1 MIRST
6 TRSFRTVIFPALL
19 GKTLK
24 TTVLAASAV
33 LAIAGCS
40 KKVEVPPIAGLET
53 YDDKT
58 ANFSLQ
64 YPKNWKATPEAG
76 KSVTYYSNEQIM
88 ERFNGNN
95 AYGEMELAGAKIGV
109 TVTKLEGPINL
120 DSVINSGKIFED
132 PTIYQP
138 LQDIQFDGVKGRRLS
153 YSVKYEDGE
162 FKGEKY
168 YAMKDSTA
176 LTILE
181 FEAFGGSFD
190 ALHPKFEEIFKSTKL
205 AYFKPVSRDTA
216 GGKPAETF
224 KASET
229 LASYDGSG
237 FSINYP
243 NNFSAKNVGGGT
255 QFQGIGGP
263 SDCIINISVADASK
277 QGNLTSI
284 IAQNKKLYKA
294 ESSSTTKLDGNDAAY
309 IEDTPVKDVRRRTY
323 FSVKGGKLYKVTLQ
337 WFKPEQEFFL
347 PVFEKSLASFKFK

>member
-1 MIRST
+1 M
-6 TRSFRTVIFPALL
+6 TRSFRFAPAFTKAFIAL
-19 GKTLK
+19 GAMLTI
-24 TTVLAASAV
+24 AS
-33 LAIAGCS
+33 CT
-40 KKVEVPPIAGLET
+40 KKVEVPPITGLDT
-53 YDDKT
+53 YDDKV

-64 YPKNWKATPEAG
+64 YPKNWKATQEAG
-76 KSVTYYSNEQIM
+76 KSVAYYSNEQIL

-95 AYGEMELAGAKIGV
+95 AYGEMEISGAKIGV
-109 TVTKLEGPINL
+109 TITKLEAPLTNL
-120 DSVINSGKIFED
+120 DSVINNTKIFED
-132 PTIYQP
+132 PTIYAP
-138 LQDIQFDGVKGRRLS
+138 LQDVTLDGVKAKRLS
-153 YSVKYEDGE
+153 YAVKYEDGE
-162 FKGEKY
+162 FKGERY
-168 YAMKDSTA
+168 FAMKDSTA
-176 LTILE
+176 LTIIE

-190 ALHPKFEEIFKSTKL
+190 QLHPKFEEILKSTKL
-205 AYFKPVSRDTA
+205 AYFKPVTRDTT
-216 GGKPAETF
+216 GGKPAEPF

-237 FSINYP
+237 FSISYP

-284 IAQNKKLYKA
+284 INQNKKLYKA
-294 ESSSTTKLDGNDAAY
+294 ESSTNTKLDGNDAAY
-309 IEDTPVKDVRRRTY
+309 IEDSPVKDVRRRTY